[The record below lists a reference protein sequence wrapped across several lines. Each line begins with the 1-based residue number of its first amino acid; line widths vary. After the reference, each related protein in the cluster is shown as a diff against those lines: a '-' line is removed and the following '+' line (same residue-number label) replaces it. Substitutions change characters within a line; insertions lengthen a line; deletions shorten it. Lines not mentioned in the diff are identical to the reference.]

1 MAPPL
6 ELLVIADDLTGAL
19 DTGAQFARAGLRTLV
34 LWEASQVP
42 DAEVLVIDTGTR
54 ELPPADA
61 RRRLET
67 LVAPWVGVAR
77 HLYKKVDSTL
87 RGNVG
92 TELAALL
99 ELTGAA
105 RAVLAPAFPAQ
116 GRTVLD
122 GRLHLH
128 GKPVDLPAGATGGSC
143 ATIAA
148 LLAARTDLPIA
159 GVPLSHVQ
167 SGSVALASFL
177 RGCSGRIVVADAV
190 DDADL
195 ARLAE
200 AVALVGP
207 DLLPAGSAGLAAH
220 LPKAWGL
227 AGCRRC
233 SLAPARP
240 VLLVAGTQHPSLV
253 AQLRQLERQRRV
265 KVVGGLLGA
274 LLPQGKG
281 VPDERARA
289 LAAALVAGE
298 DAVLTTCDQPRL
310 AGGGRLVADLLAEV
324 VRCLVAQVRPGAL
337 VITGGEVASA
347 ICRGLG
353 AAGIAIE
360 GELEPGIPFG
370 RVLGGMADRL
380 PLVTKGGGFGDEG
393 TLCRILTALEGLT
406 ITGQEE
412 NSGEQ

>member
-1 MAPPL
+1 MASPL

-19 DTGAQFARAGLRTLV
+19 DTGAQFARSGLRTLV
-34 LWEASQVP
+34 LWGASQVP

-67 LVAPWVGVAR
+67 LVAPWLGSAR
-77 HLYKKVDSTL
+77 RLYKKVDSTL

-92 TELAALL
+92 AELAALL

-122 GRLHLH
+122 GRLRLH
-128 GKPVDLPAGATGGSC
+128 GRPVDFSAGAAGEPC

-148 LLAARTDLPIA
+148 LLAAQADLPVA
-159 GVPLSHVQ
+159 GVPLSRVR
-167 SGSVALASFL
+167 SGPAALASFL
-177 RGCSGRIVVADAV
+177 PGCSGRILVADAV

-200 AVALVGP
+200 AIALCGP

-220 LPKAWGL
+220 LPAAWGL
-227 AGCRRC
+227 AGCLRH
-233 SLAPARP
+233 SLAPVSP
-240 VLLVAGTQHPSLV
+240 VLLVAGTQHPGLV
-253 AQLRQLERQRRV
+253 DQLRQLQRQRRV
-265 KVVGGLLGA
+265 RVVGDLLGT
-274 LLPQGKG
+274 LLPRGEA

-289 LAAALVAGE
+289 LAAALLAGD
-298 DAVLTTCDQPRL
+298 DAILTTCNQPRL

-324 VRCLVAQVRPGAL
+324 VRRLMVQVRPGAL

-347 ICRGLG
+347 VCRSLG
-353 AAGIAIE
+353 AAGIAIG

-370 RVLGGMADRL
+370 RVLGGTADGL
-380 PLVTKGGGFGDEG
+380 PLVTKAGGFGDEE
-393 TLCRILTALEGLT
+393 TLCRILATLKGDTTPA
-406 ITGQEE
+406 QEE
-412 NSGEQ
+412 SHGQH

>member
-1 MAPPL
+1 MPPL

-34 LWEASQVP
+34 LREASQVP
-42 DAEVLVIDTGTR
+42 HAEVLVIDTGTR
-54 ELPPADA
+54 ELLPADA
-61 RRRLET
+61 RRRLEA

-92 TELAALL
+92 AELAALL
-99 ELTGAA
+99 KLTGAA
-105 RAVLAPAFPAQ
+105 GAVLAPAFPAQ
-116 GRTVLD
+116 GRTVLNS
-122 GRLHLH
+122 RLHLH
-128 GKPVDLPAGATGGSC
+128 GRPVDLPAGAAGESC
-143 ATIAA
+143 ATVTA
-148 LLAARTDLPIA
+148 LLAAQAELPIA
-159 GVPLSHVQ
+159 EVPLSHVQ
-167 SGSVALASFL
+167 SGSAALASFL
-177 RGCSGRIVVADAV
+177 RGCSGRIAVADAA

-200 AVALVGP
+200 AIALVGP

-220 LPKAWGL
+220 LPKVWEL
-227 AGCRRC
+227 AGCCRP
-233 SLAPARP
+233 SATLAGP
-240 VLLVAGTQHPSLV
+240 VLVVAGTQHPSLI

-281 VPDERARA
+281 LPDERAST
-289 LAAALVAGE
+289 LAAALAAGE

-324 VRCLVAQVRPGAL
+324 VRRLVAKVPPGAL
-337 VITGGEVASA
+337 VISGGEVASA
-347 ICRGLG
+347 VCRGLG
-353 AAGIAIE
+353 AFGIAVE

-370 RVLGGMADRL
+370 RVLGGTADGL
-380 PLVTKGGGFGDEG
+380 PIVTKAGGFGDEA
-393 TLCRILTALEGLT
+393 TLRRILAALTGRT
-406 ITGQEE
+406 SAGQEE
-412 NSGEQ
+412 SHAEQ

>member
-6 ELLVIADDLTGAL
+6 EFLVIADDLTGAL
-19 DTGAQFARAGLRTLV
+19 DTGAQFAQAGLHTLV
-34 LWEASQVP
+34 LWEASQAP
-42 DAEVLVIDTGTR
+42 HAEVLVIDTGTR

-159 GVPLSHVQ
+159 GVPLSLVQ
-167 SGSVALASFL
+167 GESVALASFL

-200 AVALVGP
+200 AIALVGP

-227 AGCRRC
+227 VGCHRC
-233 SLAPARP
+233 SLAPASP
-240 VLLVAGTQHPSLV
+240 ILLVAGTPHPSLI
-253 AQLRQLERQRRV
+253 AQLRQLERQRRA

-274 LLPQGKG
+274 LLPQGEA
-281 VPDERARA
+281 VPAERARM

-298 DAVLTTCDQPRL
+298 DAVLTTCDGPRL
-310 AGGGRLVADLLAEV
+310 AGGGPLVAGLLAEV
-324 VRCLVAQVRPGAL
+324 VRRLVAEVRPGAL
-337 VITGGEVASA
+337 VMTGGEVASA
-347 ICRGLG
+347 VCRGLG
-353 AAGIAIE
+353 AAGIAIG

-370 RVLGGMADRL
+370 RVIGGMADGL
-380 PLVTKGGGFGDEG
+380 PLVTKAGGFGDEE
-393 TLCRILTALEGLT
+393 TLCRILAALKGDT
-406 ITGQEE
+406 SPAQEE
-412 NSGEQ
+412 GYGQH

>member
-1 MAPPL
+1 LAPPL

-19 DTGAQFARAGLRTLV
+19 DTGAQFARAGLHTLV
-34 LWEASQVP
+34 LWEASQAP

-54 ELPPADA
+54 ELPPAEA

-67 LVAPWVGVAR
+67 FVAPWVGVVR
-77 HLYKKVDSTL
+77 RLYKKVDSTL

-92 TELAALL
+92 AELAALL

-122 GRLHLH
+122 GRLYLH
-128 GKPVDLPAGATGGSC
+128 GKPVSLPAGSAGESC
-143 ATIAA
+143 ATVAA
-148 LLAARTDLPIA
+148 LLATQVNLPIA
-159 GVPLSHVQ
+159 EVPLPLVK
-167 SGSVALASFL
+167 GESVALASFL
-177 RGCSGRIVVADAV
+177 RGCSGGIAVADAV
-190 DDADL
+190 EDTDL

-200 AVALVGP
+200 AIALVGP

-233 SLAPARP
+233 PLALARP

-253 AQLRQLERQRRV
+253 AQLRQLERQRGV

-274 LLPQGKG
+274 LLPQGKA

-289 LAAALVAGE
+289 LATVLAAGE

-324 VRCLVAQVRPGAL
+324 VRRLMAQVRPGAL

-347 ICRGLG
+347 VCRGLG

-370 RVLGGMADRL
+370 RVMGGMADGL

-393 TLCRILTALEGLT
+393 TLCRILAALRGHT

>member
-1 MAPPL
+1 LAPPL

-34 LWEASQVP
+34 LWEASQLP

-67 LVAPWVGVAR
+67 LVGPWLGVAR
-77 HLYKKVDSTL
+77 RLYKKVDSTL

-92 TELAALL
+92 AELAALL

-116 GRTVLD
+116 GRTVLN

-128 GKPVDLPAGATGGSC
+128 GRPVDLPAGAAGESF

-148 LLAARTDLPIA
+148 LLAAQANLPVA
-159 GVPLSHVQ
+159 EVPLSLVQ
-167 SGSVALASFL
+167 GESVALASFL
-177 RGCSGRIVVADAV
+177 RGCSGRIVIADAV
-190 DDADL
+190 EDADL

-200 AVALVGP
+200 AIALLGS
-207 DLLPAGSAGLAAH
+207 DLLPAGSAGLAAR
-220 LPKAWGL
+220 LPPAWGL
-227 AGCRRC
+227 VGCHRC

-265 KVVGGLLGA
+265 KVAGGLLAA
-274 LLPQGKG
+274 LLAQGRG

-289 LAAALVAGE
+289 LAAVLAAGE
-298 DAVLTTCDQPRL
+298 DVVLTTCDQPRL
-310 AGGGRLVADLLAEV
+310 AGGGRLM
-324 VRCLVAQVRPGAL
+324 
-337 VITGGEVASA
+337 TGGEVASA
-347 ICRGLG
+347 VCRGLG

-370 RVLGGMADRL
+370 RVIGGMADGL
-380 PLVTKGGGFGDEG
+380 PLVTKAGGFGDEE
-393 TLCRILTALEGLT
+393 TLCRILAALKGDT
-406 ITGQEE
+406 SPAQEE
-412 NSGEQ
+412 GYGQH